1 MQQDQPF
8 FIASTTKL
16 FMTALVL
23 QQKERG
29 KLSFDHTLAG
39 LLPESLWKGIHM
51 FRGND
56 YSGEITIRQLLA
68 HSSGLPDYFS
78 DAPQGE
84 TSWQESLLT
93 GSDRYWTAEE
103 ALEQSRRI
111 APRFKPG
118 AAGRAHYA
126 DTNFQLLG
134 LILEHIAGQSLE
146 TLLEE
151 GIIHPLGLASTYLYA
166 DPEDRR
172 PLCLRY
178 RNEPLPVWKAMAS
191 FGADGGIV
199 STAEELRRFTDA
211 FFLGALF
218 PKEELELLKQW
229 NRIFF
234 PMQSGIGIH
243 MFRLPWLFNPTAA
256 VPTLIGHSGLSG
268 TVAFYDPKNDAVI
281 AGTVNQIHR
290 PGTSFRLM
298 IRLLMAAGH

>member
-1 MQQDQPF
+1 
-8 FIASTTKL
+8 
-16 FMTALVL
+16 
-23 QQKERG
+23 
-29 KLSFDHTLAG
+29 
-39 LLPESLWKGIHM
+39 
-51 FRGND
+51 
-56 YSGEITIRQLLA
+56 
-68 HSSGLPDYFS
+68 
-78 DAPQGE
+78 
-84 TSWQESLLT
+84 
-93 GSDRYWTAEE
+93 
-103 ALEQSRRI
+103 
-111 APRFKPG
+111 
-118 AAGRAHYA
+118 
-126 DTNFQLLG
+126 
-134 LILEHIAGQSLE
+134 
-146 TLLEE
+146 
-151 GIIHPLGLASTYLYA
+151 
-166 DPEDRR
+166 
-172 PLCLRY
+172 
-178 RNEPLPVWKAMAS
+178 MAS

-243 MFRLPWLFNPTAA
+243 MFRLPWLFNPTGA